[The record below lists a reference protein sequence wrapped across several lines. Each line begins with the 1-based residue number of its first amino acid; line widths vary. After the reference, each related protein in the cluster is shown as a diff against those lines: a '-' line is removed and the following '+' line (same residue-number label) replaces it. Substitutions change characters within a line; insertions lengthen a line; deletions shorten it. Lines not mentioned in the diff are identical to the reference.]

1 MKTRI
6 TFILFVAC
14 FLNLGTITPTKIYLQ
29 QCWGANDN
37 SEKVLISYTFK
48 DKPIKDV
55 LKKISEATGYNV
67 TVNEEWAELSVTA
80 NLKNLSIDES
90 LKEVLRN
97 SNNIVITN
105 EKEKYISII
114 IYSAD
119 QPPKDQE
126 GVNGHMEEP
135 INPSDMEVI
144 PPAVPGEKGIT
155 QSELD
160 SILAMQKEVDP
171 LDVEV
176 IPPTVLGQRGIT
188 QRELNAL
195 IERENKLD
203 PLDIEVIPPAVPG
216 EVGITQRELNSL
228 KAPENNVDILDV
240 EVIPPTVPGQRGI
253 TQRELNAIIA
263 RENKVN
269 PEDLEVI
276 PPSVPGGRGVT
287 LRELKAMK
295 GWY

>member
-1 MKTRI
+1 MKTRL

-14 FLNLGTITPTKIYLQ
+14 FLNLVTITPTKIYLQ

-37 SEKVLISYTFK
+37 TEKALISYTFK
-48 DKPIKDV
+48 DKPLKDV
-55 LKKISEATGYNV
+55 LKKISEATGYKV

-97 SNNIVITN
+97 SNNVVITN

-114 IYSAD
+114 IYNAD

-126 GVNGHMEEP
+126 GVNGHIEKS
-135 INPSDMEVI
+135 INPLDVEVI

-176 IPPTVLGQRGIT
+176 IPPTVPGQRGIT

-195 IERENKLD
+195 MEREKKC
-203 PLDIEVIPPAVPG
+203 G
-216 EVGITQRELNSL
+216 STGH
-228 KAPENNVDILDV
+228 
-240 EVIPPTVPGQRGI
+240 
-253 TQRELNAIIA
+253 
-263 RENKVN
+263 
-269 PEDLEVI
+269 
-276 PPSVPGGRGVT
+276 
-287 LRELKAMK
+287 
-295 GWY
+295 